1 MQLDVQQVD
10 WSLPANHQQLDA
22 IFSANMLHISPW
34 ASCAGLLQGAARH
47 LAEHGRLVVYG
58 PFIVPGETLAAGNQ
72 AFDAD
77 LRQRNEQW
85 GLRSLDQVERQAS
98 ACDLLLEQR
107 VDMPANN
114 LLLVFRRAAL

>member
-1 MQLDVQQVD
+1 
-10 WSLPANHQQLDA
+10 
-22 IFSANMLHISPW
+22 MLHISPW

-47 LAEHGRLVVYG
+47 LAEHGRLIIYG
-58 PFIVPGETLAAGNQ
+58 PFIVPGASLAAGNQ

-85 GLRSLDQVERQAS
+85 GLRSLDQVESQAS
-98 ACDLLLEQR
+98 DCNLLLAQR
-107 VDMPANN
+107 FDMPANN

>member
-1 MQLDVQQVD
+1 
-10 WSLPANHQQLDA
+10 
-22 IFSANMLHISPW
+22 MLHISPW

-47 LAEHGRLVVYG
+47 LTEHGRLIVYG
-58 PFIVPGETLAAGNQ
+58 PFVVPGEALAAGNQ
-72 AFDAD
+72 SFDAD

-98 ACDLLLEQR
+98 ACNLLLEQR